1 MSVSV
6 SLTCG
11 HGKEACWPLAH
22 EKHQVE
28 PISHSFSSHKSS
40 HHRAASPLNQMP
52 GCYLLAQRPL
62 PLSTRSEP
70 MVRSLCE
77 HEHALLHRGHHASA
91 GPMHR
96 KPSGRHTLALAFV
109 ACCELLRA
117 SRWVGVET
125 RHLQPWGDFDWA
137 AGVAGDAPVGHP
149 MVMLLLLHGLALG
162 LL

>member
-1 MSVSV
+1 
-6 SLTCG
+6 
-11 HGKEACWPLAH
+11 
-22 EKHQVE
+22 
-28 PISHSFSSHKSS
+28 
-40 HHRAASPLNQMP
+40 
-52 GCYLLAQRPL
+52 
-62 PLSTRSEP
+62 

-137 AGVAGDAPVGHP
+137 AGAAGDAPVGHP
-149 MVMLLLLHGLALG
+149 MVMLLAARPCLG
-162 LL
+162 LLYE